1 MKDNQSGFTLIELLV
16 VVGIIGVLASLAISN
31 YFFAKRN
38 GLNATAAATM
48 RGLLPALDLAS
59 SKDTPADIDS
69 AAFGPDGGPVDVAMP
84 ESRNSEGVVG
94 YITVAQN
101 VYRVEAFHTSGTI
114 CYSYYSDRNPSY
126 AASPPEDCTGT
137 GSL

>member
-1 MKDNQSGFTLIELLV
+1 MKDQRGFTLIELLV
-16 VVGIIGVLASLAISN
+16 VVGIIGILAAMAISN
-31 YFFAKRN
+31 YFYAKTN
-38 GLNATAAATM
+38 GLNASASATL
-48 RGLLPALDLAS
+48 RGLLPALDVAS

-69 AAFGPDGGPVDVAMP
+69 LFFGPDAGPVDGEMP

-94 YITVAQN
+94 YISVAQN
-101 VYRVEAFHTSGTI
+101 VYRVEAFHMNGTI

-126 AASPPEDCTGT
+126 ATMAPDDCTGT